1 MFSLSKK
8 NEKGLSLIEASMV
21 LALSAIVVSGVM
33 FYYQSASDSNKTQNT
48 ISEVMSTVAAINGL
62 FVGQSSYD
70 GLNTAVLAHSSAIP
84 VTYKSSDG
92 NSITNPFGG
101 NVTITAGTNR
111 YGITL
116 DKIPT
121 SACLNLASMNL
132 GTSLYGVAVNA
143 TSNISDLVGGSVTN
157 TPTGGADASYSRGTL
172 YSTITPVGASSMCDG
187 SQGNDN
193 NTITFVMQ

>member
-84 VTYKSSDG
+84 VTYKGSDG

-101 NVTITAGTNR
+101 NVSITAGTNR

-132 GTSLYGVAVNA
+132 GTSLYGVAVNG
-143 TSNISDLVGGSVTN
+143 SNDVTN
-157 TPTGGADASYSRGTL
+157 LISGNVTDTPSGGAGASYSAGTL
-172 YSTITPVGASSMCDG
+172 YSAITPVGASTMCDG
-187 SQGNDN
+187 SQANGTNK
-193 NTITFVMQ
+193 ITFVMQ

>member
-62 FVGQSSYD
+62 FVGQSSYT

-84 VTYKSSDG
+84 VTYKSGD
-92 NSITNPFGG
+92 NITNPFGG
-101 NVTITAGTNR
+101 GVTITAGDNR

-143 TSNISDLVGGSVTN
+143 SNDISNLINGSVTSA
-157 TPTGGADASYSRGTL
+157 PDGGADASYQKGTL
-172 YSTITPVGASSMCDG
+172 YSTVTPVGASTMCDG
-187 SQGNDN
+187 SQANSTN
-193 NTITFVMQ
+193 KITFVMQ